1 MWQQSKARNAFL
13 YDLRLELLE
22 PVEWALELLEEG
34 LSRLRLCPEEVEEER
49 GRLARLGPW
58 FRGVREAG
66 TRW

>member
-1 MWQQSKARNAFL
+1 MYYSHLAL
-13 YDLRLELLE
+13 LEL
-22 PVEWALELLEEG
+22 VEWALELLEGG

-58 FRGVREAG
+58 DRGGREAG